1 MALAQ
6 TNGAGQ
12 RFPLRG
18 RLMQYKK
25 TAADFTLL
33 KFGRAPDTSLCA
45 DLDDTRDAPETI
57 EKICDDAGSKSLRF
71 LKDFDTD
78 SQKKSHYNSRY
89 IVAHN
94 PGRTSG

>member
-1 MALAQ
+1 MALAR
-6 TNGAGQ
+6 GS
-12 RFPLRG
+12 RFGG

-94 PGRTSG
+94 PGRTPG